1 MARITEADVM
11 RFRRRHERLAQP
23 TIRKALQESAAK
35 YWAMSETIG
44 VSQAAKLLNL
54 LLTPE
59 PIDKALRGVISRTAK
74 IAARN
79 VDVRL
84 RKSDFDVWWD
94 QELIEYLDR
103 TMFDKVVGIR
113 ETSER
118 IILGFVRAYNEQ
130 IITGSID
137 PEKLQRELRKEWD
150 GLTKMRALR
159 IARTEVASAANF
171 GSLASAKRSE
181 VVETKTWNCVFKRSR
196 DQHMEMH
203 GTTIPKDELFKMP
216 NGNEMDSPLDM
227 VGGSAE
233 NVVNC
238 QCYLTFD

>member
-1 MARITEADVM
+1 MK
-11 RFRRRHERLAQP
+11 FRRRHERLAQP

-94 QELIEYLDR
+94 DALFFYLDQI
-103 TMFDKVVGIR
+103 MFTKVVGILDS
-113 ETSER
+113 SEK
-118 IILGFVRAYNEQ
+118 IIVNFARKYEMQ
-130 IITGSID
+130 IAQGSLD

-171 GSLASAKRSE
+171 GSLESAKRSE

-203 GTTIPKDELFKMP
+203 GTTVGKYETFTMP
-216 NGNEMDSPLDM
+216 NGDSMESPLDM
-227 VGGSAE
+227 TGGSAE